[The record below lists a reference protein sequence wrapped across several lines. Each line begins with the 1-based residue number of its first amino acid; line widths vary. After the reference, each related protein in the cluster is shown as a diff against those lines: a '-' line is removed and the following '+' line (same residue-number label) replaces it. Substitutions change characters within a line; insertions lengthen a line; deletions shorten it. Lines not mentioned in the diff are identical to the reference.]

1 MRYVKIKIRILLE
14 YKILYNLNSN
24 VEVSRSRVMMVEMRV
39 DVSKVSELALTNSA
53 TVVQLQS
60 WFLSQ
65 R

>member
-39 DVSKVSELALTNSA
+39 ESIGARVNEFCYCSPVAELVS
-53 TVVQLQS
+53 
-60 WFLSQ
+60 
-65 R
+65 